1 MPRPPRLGELRLGVI
16 KAGREAMTRQRWR
29 DDCAGD
35 RPLPGA
41 IVGHAAAGLENPAD
55 VAAMGINH
63 VVVVRAPGARAA
75 LAGVAQDQ
83 WSADRLPHDRVMSQ
97 CSNSGWLGSPRAPR
111 CSSPEARWLSDNARR
126 PKGAPAG
133 ALRTKLA
140 CLSDQPRRCSL
151 GRLDCRSR
159 LAIGEGCATAVLSRH
174 RATTSIPEEPMT
186 ASRLP

>member
-111 CSSPEARWLSDNARR
+111 CSSPEARWLSDNASDRKV
-126 PKGAPAG
+126 P
-133 ALRTKLA
+133 LRARFARNWPVLVI
-140 CLSDQPRRCSL
+140 SL
-151 GRLDCRSR
+151 GVAASAAWIVVLGLLLVKAARL
-159 LAIGEGCATAVLSRH
+159 LF
-174 RATTSIPEEPMT
+174 
-186 ASRLP
+186 